1 MQRSKPARDRALLAA
16 VTDARDARP
25 LEPTRRRPRTRDEL
39 RELVDGC
46 LPGRRYEVRSAYRR
60 RGGVEEWLGGV
71 R

>member
-25 LEPTRRRPRTRDEL
+25 LEPTRRQPRTRDEL

-46 LPGRRYEVRSAYRR
+46 LPGRRYEDKAVYCLAR
-60 RGGVEEWLGGV
+60 
-71 R
+71 